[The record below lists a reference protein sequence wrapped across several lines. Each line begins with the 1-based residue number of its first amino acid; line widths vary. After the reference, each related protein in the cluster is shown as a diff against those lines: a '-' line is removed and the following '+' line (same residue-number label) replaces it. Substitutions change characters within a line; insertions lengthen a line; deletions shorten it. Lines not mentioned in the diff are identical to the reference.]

1 MAESLLMLP
10 RQPFLKLA
18 WGGVHTEI
26 RKDTRLAQAWHTVSE
41 KPVKN
46 ILEST

>member
-10 RQPFLKLA
+10 RQPFLKLP

-26 RKDTRLAQAWHTVSE
+26 RKDTRLAQAWHIVSE